1 MIDNQ
6 GNEIKM
12 HRIIS
17 SHYREPLD
25 WFVNQSEYKTLHVY
39 ESNIS
44 ILEMPEEDWCL
55 LYDNVQI
62 DLLRYCDGLVDGYE
76 MAREE

>member
-1 MIDNQ
+1 MIDNL

-25 WFVNQSEYKTLHVY
+25 WFVNRSEYATLNVY
-39 ESNIS
+39 ESNVS
-44 ILEMPEEDWCL
+44 ILEMPEEDWL
-55 LYDNVQI
+55 LLNDSVQI
-62 DLLRYCDGLVDGYE
+62 GLLNYCDGLVDGYE
-76 MAREE
+76 MARDE